1 VDETPVDP
9 DEPAGE
15 PDRSELDPLLARLER
30 VEAQLAEFHR
40 RSAHRESIIDRL
52 HEENQQFRDG
62 LRRVILEPVV
72 SDLLRLHDAM
82 AREAQRLADDDPRAA
97 RLMGSFA
104 DDVALAVDRCGYEL
118 FPAIAGEPFT
128 TGRHAPAG
136 TVPTTDPSLDATV
149 AEPLSAGLLEIETG
163 KVRRAARARL
173 HRYEAPPPPADDAID
188 LALVEHDQ
196 PHPVHPDPVGSE

>member
-1 VDETPVDP
+1 M
-9 DEPAGE
+9 
-15 PDRSELDPLLARLER
+15 LARLEL

-72 SDLLRLHDAM
+72 TDLLRLHDSM
-82 AREAQRLADDDPRAA
+82 AREAQRLAADDPRAA
-97 RLMGSFA
+97 KLMGSFA
-104 DDVALAVDRCGYEL
+104 DDVTMAVERCGYEL
-118 FPAIAGEPFT
+118 FPAVPGEPFT
-128 TGRHAPAG
+128 AGRHAPAG
-136 TVPTTDPSLDATV
+136 TVPTEDQSLDKAV

-173 HRYEAPPPPADDAID
+173 YRYEAPPAPGDDAID
-188 LALVEHDQ
+188 LALVDHKD
-196 PHPVHPDPVGSE
+196 PDSVGSE

>member
-1 VDETPVDP
+1 MDGSPVDQ
-9 DEPAGE
+9 DGSAGE
-15 PDRSELDPLLARLER
+15 PEDADPDPLLGRLER

-82 AREAQRLADDDPRAA
+82 AREAQRLSADDPRAA
-97 RLMGSFA
+97 KLMAGFA

-118 FPAIAGEPFT
+118 FPAVAGEPFT

-136 TVPTTDPSLDATV
+136 AVPTADPSLDATV

-163 KVRRAARARL
+163 KVRRAARARI
-173 HRYEAPPPPADDAID
+173 HRYQAPPAPDDAID
-188 LALVEHDQ
+188 LALADD
-196 PHPVHPDPVGSE
+196 HPDPVGSE

>member
-1 VDETPVDP
+1 MDESPEGPSAQEPGAPDPVL
-9 DEPAGE
+9 G
-15 PDRSELDPLLARLER
+15 RLER

-72 SDLLRLHDAM
+72 TDLLRLHDAM
-82 AREAQRLADDDPRAA
+82 AREAQRMAADDPKAA
-97 RLMGSFA
+97 KLMGSFA
-104 DDVALAVDRCGYEL
+104 DDVTMAVERCGYEM
-118 FPAIAGEPFT
+118 FPALPGEPFT

-136 TVPTTDPSLDATV
+136 TVATDDPSLDNTV
-149 AEPLSAGLLEIETG
+149 AEPLSAGLLEIESG

-173 HRYEAPPPPADDAID
+173 YRYQAPPAPDDAVD
-188 LALVEHDQ
+188 LALVDHHD
-196 PHPVHPDPVGSE
+196 PDPVGSE